1 MERWLNREAKIKDFI
16 QKHITILYLIPI
28 TLIGG
33 YIRFVLRGYVSGDM
47 SAYLKPWLSAIKENG
62 GLAALKL
69 DIGNYNPPY
78 LTILALFSYLPL
90 PLSDVSLIK
99 LPSVMFDFF
108 VAISTAIFVWRCFG
122 EKSKAV
128 FLYSALILNPMAIL
142 NSAYWGQ
149 CDVIYASFLVLC
161 VLCCMKEK
169 YFAAFILFGISF
181 GFKLQALFLLPMLLI
196 VYMQKKKIS
205 LLHFLLIPLMD
216 FVLCLPA
223 IIAGRPIESIISIY
237 FNQVGLYECMTVNCF
252 NIWQCF
258 PVPYFPF
265 SRVAILFTLAVIG
278 LGAYCVLKNKI
289 ILEGHKLLYFSIWV
303 IFSCYMFLPDMH
315 GRYSYAMELL
325 LIIYVSLYKRHIGI
339 CVIVCML
346 SLAAYSYFFMNAI
359 PLSATQMSI
368 INLACYFRF
377 SYDGLQ
383 YLFTN
388 NERQGTV
395 SC

>member
-1 MERWLNREAKIKDFI
+1 MERWFNREAKIKDLV
-16 QKHITILYLIPI
+16 QKHITILYLITI
-28 TLIGG
+28 TFIGG
-33 YIRFVLRGYVSGDM
+33 YIRYVLRWYVSVDM
-47 SAYLKPWLSAIKENG
+47 RIYLRPWLHTIIENG

-90 PLSDVSLIK
+90 GDVPLIK

-108 VAISTAIFVWRCFG
+108 VAISTAVFVWRFFG

-128 FLYSALILNPMAIL
+128 FLYSVLILNPLAVL

-161 VLCCMKEK
+161 VLCCMREK
-169 YFAAFILFGISF
+169 YCAAFILFGISF

-196 VYMQKKKIS
+196 VYIQKKKVS

-223 IIAGRPIESIISIY
+223 IIAGRPIENIISIY
-237 FNQVGLYECMTVNCF
+237 FNLVGSYDYMTVNYF
-252 NIWQCF
+252 NIWQ
-258 PVPYFPF
+258 YFPASYELF
-265 SRVAILFTLAVIG
+265 SQVAILFTLAVIG
-278 LGAYCVLKNKI
+278 SGAYCVLKRKI

-303 IFSCYMFLPDMH
+303 IFSCCMFLPEMH
-315 GRYSYAMELL
+315 ERYGYVMELL
-325 LIIYVSLYKRHIGI
+325 LIIYASLYKRKIGI
-339 CVIVCML
+339 CVIVCMIT
-346 SLAAYSYFFMNAI
+346 LAAYSTFLMNAI
-359 PLSATQMSI
+359 PFSAAQMSI
-368 INLACYFRF
+368 INLACYFKF

-383 YLFTN
+383 YLFSN
-388 NERQGTV
+388 MDKSEKVRV
-395 SC
+395 L